1 MERSTKITLYKQDL
15 VMMSNVSLLK
25 CSMICNLSLDTFIK
39 MPADYLLPSY
49 PHSCLIDIPV
59 NYKTWYGVLYIC
71 TIILLWYLSLVT

>member
-1 MERSTKITLYKQDL
+1 MGRSTKITPKDL
-15 VMMSNVSLLK
+15 VMMSNVPLLK
-25 CSMICNLSLDTFIK
+25 YPMICNLSLDTFIK

-59 NYKTWYGVLYIC
+59 NYKIWYGVLYIC